1 MHTWKRWIHYFF
13 NWIRIRNDCII
24 YLDVLDIEG
33 TEGRMAGRVE
43 VDERG

>member
-13 NWIRIRNDCII
+13 NWIRIRKDCTV

-33 TEGRMAGRVE
+33 TEGRMVGRVE
-43 VDERG
+43 VDEQV